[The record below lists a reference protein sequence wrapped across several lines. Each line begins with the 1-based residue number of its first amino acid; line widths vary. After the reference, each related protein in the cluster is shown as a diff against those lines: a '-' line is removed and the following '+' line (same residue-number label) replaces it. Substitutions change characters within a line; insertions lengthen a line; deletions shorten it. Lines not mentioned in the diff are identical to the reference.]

1 MTASTARSLPGA
13 SALVRRLR
21 GSLLLS
27 AALLLASGCDEDSI
41 PTRDPI
47 PAGTPPPRYQATI
60 QRTAYGIAHITAR
73 SLGSAGF
80 GQGYAFAQDN
90 ACILAD
96 QVTKVRGERARF
108 LGPGP
113 GNAYVGSDF
122 AYRSLD
128 LVARGQAAF
137 NAQPADVKE
146 LLEGYAAGYNKYLYD
161 TGIANLPGPCA
172 GKPWVRPL
180 TPGDL
185 MAYHL
190 NLSLTASS
198 SQLIASIASTQPPAP
213 SGGGLLPERVLEQFK
228 PARSG
233 DVGSN
238 GWALGSERTASGRGM
253 VLANPHFPWEGEL
266 RLWESHVTVPGV
278 LNVYGVGLMGVPG
291 VLIGF
296 NDNVAWTHTFS
307 EGQRMTLYGLRFAP
321 GSTTR
326 YVYGTEQRE
335 LTGRAITV
343 PVLQADGSLQDVTR
357 TMYSSHYG
365 PLISWTAQGAIS
377 YRDANLENTAFIAQ
391 FHFMNRARNLQE
403 FQGAFATYQGIPW
416 VNTMATD
423 RDGNTWYADASAT
436 PNLSAGAIQRWQG
449 AVRLGDPLTTQFF
462 NQGLVLLDGSNPDN
476 EWVVEAGARGPGLVP
491 FSRVPQLSRRD
502 FVFNANDS
510 HWLTNPAAPLEGY
523 SPLHGLERVAQSP
536 RTRMNATLLTEVRE
550 GGASGPDG
558 RFTLAE
564 LQGAIYSNRSSTAE
578 LLREGVVQRCQ
589 GVTTVNVGA
598 TPVDISGACARLAAW
613 DGRFNAESV
622 GAVVWREF
630 IGAFTNA
637 ETKDKGALFSV
648 AFSPTEPVTT
658 PNTLTPAPATG
669 DDPVLQGLARAVQ
682 ALARTGV
689 ALDAPLGQAQFSPRA
704 GQRFGLHGGQGREGV
719 ANVVGFSESRSTLE
733 PGTPRGPLINSRT
746 GLTADGYVVN
756 SGTSFLMTFA
766 YTETGVDAAAV
777 LTYGQAEVVGSRHFN
792 DQLEQLYTRK
802 QWRKLLFSEQEIAA
816 DPGRTEL
823 VVKAD

>member
-1 MTASTARSLPGA
+1 MTAPTARSFPGA

-21 GSLLLS
+21 GSLLLP
-27 AALLLASGCDEDSI
+27 ALLLASGCEEDASLN
-41 PTRDPI
+41 PAPI
-47 PAGTPPPRYQATI
+47 PAQAPQPRYQATL
-60 QRTAYGIAHITAR
+60 QRTAYGIPHITAKT
-73 SLGSAGF
+73 LGSAGF

-108 LGPGP
+108 LGAGP
-113 GNAYVGSDF
+113 GNVHVGSDF

-137 NAQPADVKE
+137 QAQPPEVKE
-146 LLEGYAAGYNKYLYD
+146 LLEGYVAGYNKYLAD
-161 TGIANLPGPCA
+161 TGVANVPGPCA
-172 GKPWVRPL
+172 GKPWLRPL

-190 NLSLTASS
+190 NLTLTASS
-198 SQLIASIASTQPPAP
+198 FQFISAIAAAQPPAP
-213 SGGGLLPERVLEQFK
+213 AQGLLPEPLLEKLAEVREQDF
-228 PARSG
+228 
-233 DVGSN
+233 GSN
-238 GWALGSERTASGRGM
+238 GWALGAERTASGRGM

-266 RLWESHVTVPGV
+266 RLWESHLTVPGV

-296 NDNVAWTHTFS
+296 NENVAWTHTFS
-307 EGQRMTLYGLRFAP
+307 EGQRLTLYGLRFVP

-326 YVYGTEQRE
+326 YQYGTEQRE
-335 LTGRAITV
+335 LTGKPLTV
-343 PVLQADGSLQDVTR
+343 QVLQPDGSLQDVSR
-357 TMYSSHYG
+357 TMYRSHYG
-365 PLISWTAQGAIS
+365 PIISWNAQGAIS
-377 YRDANLENTAFIAQ
+377 LRDANIDNTSFISQ

-416 VNTMATD
+416 VNTMAAD

-449 AVRLGDPLTTQFF
+449 AVRAGDPLTTQFA
-462 NQGLVLLDGSNPDN
+462 NMGLVLLDGGNPDN

-491 FSRVPQLSRRD
+491 FSKAPQLSRRD

-510 HWLTNPAAPLEGY
+510 HWLANPAAPLTGF

-536 RTRMNATLLTEVRE
+536 RTRMNAILLTEVRE

-558 RFTLAE
+558 RFTLRE
-564 LQGAIYSNRSSTAE
+564 LQDAIYSNRSLSAE
-578 LLREGVVQRCQ
+578 LLREQVVQRCQ
-589 GVTTVNVGA
+589 GVTTVSVSG
-598 TPVDISGACARLAAW
+598 TPVDVSQACALLAAW

-630 IGAFTNA
+630 LGAFTDA
-637 ETKDKGALFSV
+637 EVKDKGGLFSV
-648 AFSPTEPVTT
+648 AFSPSEPVTT
-658 PNTLTPAPATG
+658 PHTLPPAPATG
-669 DDPVLQGLARAVQ
+669 DDPVLLGLGRAVQ
-682 ALARTGV
+682 TLARTNV
-689 ALDAPLGQAQFSPRA
+689 ALNAPLGQVQFSPRA

-719 ANVVGFSESRSTLE
+719 ANVVAFSELRSNVE
-733 PGTPRGPLINSRT
+733 PGTTRGPRINART

-756 SGTSFLMTFA
+756 IGTSFLMTFA
-766 YTETGVDAAAV
+766 YTEAGVDAAAV
-777 LTYGQAEVVGSRHFN
+777 LTYGQSEVVGSAHYN

-802 QWRKLLFSEQEIAA
+802 QWRKLLFTEQEIAA
-816 DPGRTEL
+816 DPARTEK
-823 VVKAD
+823 VVEAYY